1 MISRPHLCK
10 DEEYVPT
17 CEEDSGH
24 VEWFASKCCGNGIS
38 RCHGDKS
45 EMRVLV
51 ALRMGAGL
59 EFEGLRDIHLLG
71 IDSCYH
77 LA

>member
-1 MISRPHLCK
+1 MPSCG
-10 DEEYVPT
+10 
-17 CEEDSGH
+17 EDARW
-24 VEWFASKCCGNGIS
+24 VDWVASKCCGNGIS

>member
-1 MISRPHLCK
+1 MTSAAFLCK

-24 VEWFASKCCGNGIS
+24 VEWFASKCCGNGLS
-38 RCHGDKS
+38 SCHGDKS

-51 ALRMGAGL
+51 ALRSAGGL
-59 EFEGLRDIHLLG
+59 EPERLRGMRLLG
-71 IDSCYH
+71 MDTCF